1 MKTNP
6 LCAKGIE
13 LKQNEAEEKT
23 VDNSKR
29 SMGSSTD
36 PFAIIVDLK
45 TKKKTLDEVGKPT
58 EEYVKLGT
66 GVLYVDR
73 HLCTSVQHLLPSK
86 ADHPLKTKCYE
97 TQHSIS
103 DISQDNPEKAVQPE
117 IPP

>member
-1 MKTNP
+1 LKTNL

-45 TKKKTLDEVGKPT
+45 TKKNNILHEVGTPT

-66 GVLYVDR
+66 GVLYVIGIHVR
-73 HLCTSVQHLLPSK
+73 QFST
-86 ADHPLKTKCYE
+86 A
-97 TQHSIS
+97 
-103 DISQDNPEKAVQPE
+103 A
-117 IPP
+117 